1 MKNKAFGLD
10 IGTTTMKAVWLDK
23 VNDGFSLN
31 SVFTMPT
38 PARGMLSE
46 SPLDQEEVAQA
57 ITKIVDEAHIGSRM
71 VNLALPESQV
81 FTRII
86 DMPVLSD
93 KELSSAIYWE
103 AEQYIPVPLNSI
115 TLDYRVLHRPAATE
129 SDTKMSVLLVGAP
142 TMLVDKYDRVL
153 SLAGISIASLETEIL
168 AVVRALIIGESN
180 PPTLIANIGAVN
192 TSLAIVRNN
201 LITFTYS
208 VATGGIALSRSIAA
222 DFGFSFQQAE
232 EYKKTY
238 GLIQGD
244 MGGKIGKAT
253 APVLAAILTE
263 VKKALAFYNEKFPTE
278 PVQRIFLS
286 GGTAKMPGL
295 DTFFTTNTGLTTSIA
310 NPWNVL
316 VSQEVP
322 DEIIN
327 DAPEYALS
335 VGLAMREYE

>member
-1 MKNKAFGLD
+1 MKNKTFGLD

-23 VNDGFSLN
+23 QTQGFSLN
-31 SVFTMPT
+31 SVYTMPT

-57 ITKIVDEAHIGSRM
+57 ITKIVDEAHISSRL

-86 DMPVLSD
+86 EMPLLSD

-115 TLDYRVLHRPAATE
+115 TIDYRVIHRPASTE
-129 SDTKMSVLLVGAP
+129 ADSKMAVLLVGAP
-142 TMLVDKYDRVL
+142 TMLIDKYDRVL

-168 AVVRALIIGESN
+168 SIIRSAIVGDAN
-180 PPTLIANIGAVN
+180 PPTLIVNIGAVN
-192 TSLAIVRNN
+192 TSFAIVRSNM
-201 LITFTYS
+201 LAFTYS
-208 VATGGIALSRSIAA
+208 ISTGGIALSRSIAA

-244 MGGKIGKAT
+244 MGGKIGKAVS
-253 APVLAAILTE
+253 PVLASILSEVRKAI
-263 VKKALAFYNEKFPTE
+263 AFYNEKFPTE
-278 PVQRIFLS
+278 PLQRIIIS
-286 GGTAKMPGL
+286 GGTAKLPGL
-295 DTFFTTNTGLTTSIA
+295 NTFFTSNVGIETMIA

-316 VSQEVP
+316 VTQEVP
-322 DEIIN
+322 DEIVT
-327 DAPEYALS
+327 DAPEYTLA